1 MEKNPVS
8 EVVSRGMQRLPGSA
22 VAAAA
27 TAASSAARAAAIA
40 SYAYWV
46 NYSYYSLAETRA
58 FKANSLPASA

>member
-1 MEKNPVS
+1 MAASLAET
-8 EVVSRGMQRLPGSA
+8 
-22 VAAAA
+22 AAA